1 MGSYFEQVRKSLNSM
16 EDSSI
21 LSILPLVRKMA
32 LVMGKGSSAA
42 VLMTELAREGV
53 KRGILE

>member
-1 MGSYFEQVRKSLNSM
+1 MGPYFEQVRKSLNSM

-32 LVMGKGSSAA
+32 LVMGKGSSASA
-42 VLMTELAREGV
+42 LLIELTREGV
-53 KRGILE
+53 KRGILK